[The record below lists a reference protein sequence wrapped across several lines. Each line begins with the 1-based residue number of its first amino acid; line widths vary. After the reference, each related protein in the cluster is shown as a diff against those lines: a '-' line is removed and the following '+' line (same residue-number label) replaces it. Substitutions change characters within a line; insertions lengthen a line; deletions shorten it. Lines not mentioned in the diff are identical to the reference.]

1 MEKIKASLSNV
12 TLSKEKNLMI
22 INGCI
27 AKIGEPSTGAPCGSG
42 GYNVCFTQES
52 VDACGKSFVGMPV
65 NCVLPA
71 GIWGDGAD
79 ECYAPEEVL
88 SGHGNTI
95 IGFVR
100 KCKAQGDNIMAEI
113 VMWKD
118 KYPWLAELTVNAMD
132 SLGFSV
138 EMYPTK
144 VHNDDKNNI
153 QYIDEFEGVGCAMLW
168 SNVAAFSQTFIDKIA
183 AMRSDNNMDEKM
195 KNEIAEQVKA
205 SVAESAEQIKVA
217 MDETIKNL
225 AETVASISATLD
237 GIVKAQ
243 ADSEA
248 PVEEPEAP
256 VEEPVK
262 ASNETEQEIAKLKET
277 VEALKVSIEKP
288 SIPEPKTGQK
298 AQVNPNLDAPDNKAE
313 KINQINASSM
323 SAMEKLRA
331 IARLNIKKEG

>member
-1 MEKIKASLSNV
+1 
-12 TLSKEKNLMI
+12 
-22 INGCI
+22 
-27 AKIGEPSTGAPCGSG
+27 
-42 GYNVCFTQES
+42 
-52 VDACGKSFVGMPV
+52 
-65 NCVLPA
+65 
-71 GIWGDGAD
+71 
-79 ECYAPEEVL
+79 
-88 SGHGNTI
+88 
-95 IGFVR
+95 
-100 KCKAQGDNIMAEI
+100 MAEI
-113 VMWKD
+113 VMWKE
-118 KYPWLAELTVNAMD
+118 KYPWLAELTVNTMD

-217 MDETIKNL
+217 IDETIKNL

-243 ADSEA
+243 AEPEA

-277 VEALKVSIEKP
+277 VEALKASIEKP
-288 SIPEPKTGQK
+288 NIHEPKTGKK
-298 AQVNPNLDAPDNKAE
+298 AQVTPNLDAQLDKAE
-313 KINQINASSM
+313 KLKQIKASSM
-323 SAMEKLRA
+323 YEMEKLSY
-331 IARLNIKKEG
+331 IASLKLKKEG

>member
-88 SGHGNTI
+88 SGHGDTI

-100 KCKAQGDNIMAEI
+100 KCKAQDDNIMAEI
-113 VMWKD
+113 VMWKE
-118 KYPWLAELTVNAMD
+118 KYPWLAELTVNTMD

-225 AETVASISATLD
+225 AETVASINATLD

-243 ADSEA
+243 AEPEA
-248 PVEEPEAP
+248 PAEEPEAP

-262 ASNETEQEIAKLKET
+262 ASNETEQEIAKLKEA
-277 VEALKVSIEKP
+277 VEALKASIEKP
-288 SIPEPKTGQK
+288 SIPEPKAGQK
-298 AQVNPNLDAPDNKAE
+298 AQANPNLDAPSDKAE
-313 KINQINASSM
+313 RIKQINASSM

>member
-100 KCKAQGDNIMAEI
+100 KCKAQDDNIMAEI
-113 VMWKD
+113 VMWKK
-118 KYPWLAELTVNAMD
+118 KYPWLAELTINTMD

-243 ADSEA
+243 AEPEA

-262 ASNETEQEIAKLKET
+262 ASNETEQEIARLKAT
-277 VEALKVSIEKP
+277 VEALKASIEKP

-298 AQVNPNLDAPDNKAE
+298 AQANPNLDAPSDKAE
-313 KINQINASSM
+313 RIKQINASSM

>member
-1 MEKIKASLSNV
+1 MERIKASLSNV

-88 SGHGNTI
+88 SGHGDTI

-100 KCKAQGDNIMAEI
+100 KCKAQDDNIMAEI
-113 VMWKD
+113 VMWKE
-118 KYPWLAELTVNAMD
+118 KYPWLAELTVNTMD

-243 ADSEA
+243 AEPEA

-262 ASNETEQEIAKLKET
+262 ASNETEQEIARLKAT
-277 VEALKVSIEKP
+277 VEALKASIEKP

-298 AQVNPNLDAPDNKAE
+298 AQANPNLDAPSDKAE

>member
-88 SGHGNTI
+88 SGHGDTI

-277 VEALKVSIEKP
+277 VEALKASIEKP
-288 SIPEPKTGQK
+288 NIPEPKTGQK

>member
-1 MEKIKASLSNV
+1 MENIKASLSNV

-88 SGHGNTI
+88 SGHGDTI

-100 KCKAQGDNIMAEI
+100 KCKAQDDNIMAEI

-144 VHNDDKNNI
+144 VHNDEKNNI

-225 AETVASISATLD
+225 AETVASISTTLD

-243 ADSEA
+243 AEPEA

-277 VEALKVSIEKP
+277 VEALKASIEKP
-288 SIPEPKTGQK
+288 NIPEPKAGQK

-313 KINQINASSM
+313 RINQINASSM

>member
-88 SGHGNTI
+88 SGHGDTI

-100 KCKAQGDNIMAEI
+100 KCKAQDDNIMAEI

-243 ADSEA
+243 AEPEA
-248 PVEEPEAP
+248 PAEEPEAP

-262 ASNETEQEIAKLKET
+262 ASDETEQTIADLKAT
-277 VEALKVSIEKP
+277 VEALKASIEKP

-298 AQVNPNLDAPDNKAE
+298 AQANPNLDAPSDKAE
-313 KINQINASSM
+313 RIKQINASSM

>member
-1 MEKIKASLSNV
+1 MERIKASLSNV

-27 AKIGEPSTGAPCGSG
+27 AKIGEPSTGAPYGAG
-42 GYNVCFTQES
+42 GYNICFTQES

-71 GIWGDGAD
+71 GMFGDGFD
-79 ECYAPEEVL
+79 EFYSPEEIL

-100 KCKAQGDNIMAEI
+100 KCKAQGDNLMAEI
-113 VMWKD
+113 AMWKD
-118 KYPWLAELTVNAMD
+118 KYPWLAELTINTMD
-132 SLGFSV
+132 SLGFSI

-183 AMRSDNNMDEKM
+183 AMRSDNNMDEKL

-205 SVAESAEQIKVA
+205 SVAESAEQMKA
-217 MDETIKNL
+217 SLE
-225 AETVASISATLD
+225 ETVNSLVESVAAINATLD
-237 GIVKAQ
+237 NIVKAQ
-243 ADSEA
+243 EEPEQKPESEA
-248 PVEEPEAP
+248 PVD
-256 VEEPVK
+256 EPVK
-262 ASNETEQEIAKLKET
+262 ASKETEDAITELKAT
-277 VEALKVSIEKP
+277 VEALKASVEKP

-298 AQVNPNLDAPDNKAE
+298 AQANPNLEVQSDKAE
-313 KINQINASSM
+313 KIKQINASSM

-331 IARLNIKKEG
+331 IARLNINAN

>member
-88 SGHGNTI
+88 SGHGDTI

-100 KCKAQGDNIMAEI
+100 KCKAQDDNIMAEI
-113 VMWKD
+113 VMWKE
-118 KYPWLAELTVNAMD
+118 KYPWLAELTINTMD

-195 KNEIAEQVKA
+195 TNEIAEQVKA

-243 ADSEA
+243 AEPEA

-277 VEALKVSIEKP
+277 VEALKASIEKP
-288 SIPEPKTGQK
+288 NIPEPKTGQK

>member
-88 SGHGNTI
+88 SGHGDTI

-100 KCKAQGDNIMAEI
+100 KCKAQDDNIMAEI
-113 VMWKD
+113 VMWKE
-118 KYPWLAELTVNAMD
+118 KYPWLAELTINTMD

-262 ASNETEQEIAKLKET
+262 ASNETEQEIARLKAT
-277 VEALKVSIEKP
+277 VEALKASIEKP

-298 AQVNPNLDAPDNKAE
+298 AQVNPNLDAPSDKAE
-313 KINQINASSM
+313 RIKQINASSM

>member
-88 SGHGNTI
+88 SGHGDTI

-100 KCKAQGDNIMAEI
+100 KCKAQDDNIMAEI
-113 VMWKD
+113 VMWKE
-118 KYPWLAELTVNAMD
+118 KYPWLAELTINTMD

-243 ADSEA
+243 AEPEA

-262 ASNETEQEIAKLKET
+262 ASNETEQEIARLKAT
-277 VEALKVSIEKP
+277 VEALKASIEKP

-298 AQVNPNLDAPDNKAE
+298 AQANPNLDAPSDKAE

>member
-243 ADSEA
+243 AEPEA

-262 ASNETEQEIAKLKET
+262 ASNETEQEIARLKAT
-277 VEALKVSIEKP
+277 VEALKASIEKP

>member
-88 SGHGNTI
+88 SGHGDTI

-100 KCKAQGDNIMAEI
+100 KCKAQDDNIMAEI

-118 KYPWLAELTVNAMD
+118 RYPWLAELTINTMD

-183 AMRSDNNMDEKM
+183 AMRSDSNMDEKM

-205 SVAESAEQIKVA
+205 SVAETAEQIRVSL
-217 MDETIKNL
+217 E
-225 AETVASISATLD
+225 ETVNGLVESVAAISETVNNLT
-237 GIVKAQ
+237 KAQ
-243 ADSEA
+243 AE
-248 PVEEPEAP
+248 PEEPEVPADEP
-256 VEEPVK
+256 EEPVK
-262 ASNETEQEIAKLKET
+262 ASDETEQTIADLKAT
-277 VEALKVSIEKP
+277 VEALKASIEKP
-288 SIPEPKTGQK
+288 SIPEPKAGQK
-298 AQVNPNLDAPDNKAE
+298 AQANPNLDASSDKAE
-313 KINQINASSM
+313 RIKQINASSM

>member
-88 SGHGNTI
+88 SGHGDTI

-100 KCKAQGDNIMAEI
+100 KCKAQDDNIMAEI
-113 VMWKD
+113 VMWKE
-118 KYPWLAELTVNAMD
+118 KYPWLAELTVNTMD

-237 GIVKAQ
+237 GVVKAQ
-243 ADSEA
+243 AESEA

-262 ASNETEQEIAKLKET
+262 ASNETEQEIARLKAT
-277 VEALKVSIEKP
+277 VEALKASIEKP
-288 SIPEPKTGQK
+288 SIPEPKAGQK
-298 AQVNPNLDAPDNKAE
+298 AQANPNLDAPSDKAE
-313 KINQINASSM
+313 RIKQINASSM

>member
-88 SGHGNTI
+88 SGHGDTI

-100 KCKAQGDNIMAEI
+100 KCKAQDDNIMAEI
-113 VMWKD
+113 VMWKE
-118 KYPWLAELTVNAMD
+118 KYPWLAELTVNTMD

-144 VHNDDKNNI
+144 VHNDEKNNI

-205 SVAESAEQIKVA
+205 SVTESAEQIKVA

-243 ADSEA
+243 AEPEA

-277 VEALKVSIEKP
+277 VEALKASIERP

-298 AQVNPNLDAPDNKAE
+298 AQANPNLDAPSDKAE
-313 KINQINASSM
+313 RIKQINASSM